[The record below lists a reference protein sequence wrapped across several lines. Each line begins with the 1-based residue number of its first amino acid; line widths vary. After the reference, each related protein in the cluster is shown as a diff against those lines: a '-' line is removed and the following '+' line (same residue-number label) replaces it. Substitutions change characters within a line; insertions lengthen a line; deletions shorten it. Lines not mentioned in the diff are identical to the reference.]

1 MSYEK
6 LMEEGK
12 IGNVLI
18 KNRTVM
24 VGMEVGVAEYD
35 GSAGERYKKYF
46 EERAKGGVGLIISG
60 VCRVNNKH
68 GVAGPGQLA
77 LTDDRHVR
85 PLKETV
91 DAVHKYGAKFIVQLH
106 HPGRQT
112 LTLISTYWRLIE
124 NMGRVLGKK
133 FWTPFFKIL
142 GHFSIETLN
151 NPLIKF
157 YGKHLASPVRS
168 ASDIPAEFGGSPI
181 HDQRTKALTKGQIHK
196 LVSQFGDAAL
206 RAKKAGADGVEV
218 HCAHGYLLGQFLSPY
233 TNRRTDEYG
242 GSFENR
248 VRIVDEIVADIKKKC
263 GDDYT
268 IITRLNIDDYM
279 DTIGFIGQGITPE
292 EGVKL
297 AKHMEEI
304 GFKAINVSCGTYE
317 TANYSIE
324 PTGFDLGCRSHLARA
339 VKNAVSIPTISVNLI
354 RSPQQAERY
363 LEEGLMD
370 FVGLGRPLLADP
382 EFVNKALADRAE
394 DITRCVCCLW
404 CIESVTLN
412 EVKGDPAECALN
424 PRCCREID
432 YPLPFEKVG
441 NGRKVAVV
449 GGGPAGLTAARVL
462 AERGYKAVLFEKG
475 ERLGGQLYLA
485 TLPPRKEKLEWAVND
500 LTHSAEKAGAEI
512 RLNTQFDEKALAEF
526 NPYALFIATGGQ
538 AVAPKIKGSDRE
550 NVCTVTPVLEGK
562 TIISAKNV
570 AVIGS
575 GMTGLE
581 TAEFIAS
588 RGNNV
593 TVVEMADVIAP
604 KTWSQHTEEII
615 PRLKALGV
623 KFMLGEKVVEITE
636 NGVNTENVK
645 SKKISAIPADNT
657 VLAIGVKPVG
667 IDVKIPDGIKVV
679 KIGDASKPGRIAN
692 ATHTAFR
699 AAINLQ

>member
-1 MSYEK
+1 MGYEK
-6 LMEEGK
+6 LFEEGQ
-12 IGNVLI
+12 IGNLTV

-35 GSAGERYKKYF
+35 GSAGERYKRYF
-46 EERAKGGVGLIISG
+46 EERARGGVGLIITG

-77 LTDDRHVR
+77 LTHDRHIQ
-85 PLKETV
+85 PLKNTV
-91 DAVHKYGAKFIVQLH
+91 DAVHKYDTKFIVQLH

-124 NMGRVLGKK
+124 NVGRVLGEK
-133 FWTPFFKIL
+133 FWKPFFKLL

-151 NPLIKF
+151 NPVIKF
-157 YGKHLASPVRS
+157 YGKHVASPVRS
-168 ASDIPAEFGGSPI
+168 ASNIPAEFGGSPI
-181 HDQRTKALTKGQIHK
+181 HDQRTKALSKRQIHK
-196 LVSQFGDAAL
+196 LVTEFGNAAL

-248 VRIVDEIVADIKKKC
+248 VRIVDEIVKDIKEKC
-263 GDDYT
+263 GDDFT
-268 IITRLNIDDYM
+268 IITRLNIDDFM
-279 DTIGFIGQGITPE
+279 ETIGFAGQGITTE

-324 PTGFDLGCRSHLARA
+324 PTGFELGCRTRIIRA
-339 VKNAVSIPTISVNLI
+339 VKQAVSIPIISVNLI
-354 RSPQQAERY
+354 RSPEQAEGY

-382 EFVNKALADRAE
+382 EFVKKAKDGTAE
-394 DITRCVCCLW
+394 DIRRCICCLW

-412 EVKGDPAECALN
+412 EVKGEPAECALN

-432 YPLPFEKVG
+432 YPELPKDG
-441 NGRKVAVV
+441 TGRTVVVV
-449 GGGPAGLTAARVL
+449 GGGPAGLTAARTL
-462 AERGYKAVLFEKG
+462 AERGFKTVLFEK
-475 ERLGGQLYLA
+475 EDRLGGQLYLA
-485 TLPPRKEKLEWAVND
+485 TLPPHKEKLQWAIDD
-500 LTHSAEKAGAEI
+500 LALAAKKAGAEI
-512 RLNTQFDEKALAEF
+512 RLNAEF
-526 NPYALFIATGGQ
+526 NKEEFAALSPCAVFVATGGQ

-550 NVCTVTPVLEGK
+550 NVCTVTPVLEGNVNIEGK
-562 TIISAKNV
+562 RV

-581 TAEFIAS
+581 TAEYIAA
-588 RGNNV
+588 RGNKV
-593 TVVEMADVIAP
+593 TVVEMANCIAP

-623 KFMLGEKVVEITE
+623 EFRTGEKVVEITDA
-636 NGVNTENVK
+636 GVRTESVK
-645 SKKISAIPADNT
+645 TKKLNDLSCDNT
-657 VLAIGVKPVG
+657 VLAIGVKPVRLQLE
-667 IDVKIPDGIKVV
+667 IPEGTEVYL
-679 KIGDASKPGRIAN
+679 IGDAAKTGRIAN
-692 ATHTAFR
+692 ATHTAYK
-699 AAINLQ
+699 AALKLK

>member
-1 MSYEK
+1 MGYEK
-6 LMEEGK
+6 LFEEGQ
-12 IGNVLI
+12 IGDLTV

-35 GSAGERYKKYF
+35 GSAGERYKRYF
-46 EERAKGGVGLIISG
+46 EERARGGVGLIITG

-77 LTDDRHVR
+77 LTHDRHIQ
-85 PLKETV
+85 PLKNTV
-91 DAVHKYGAKFIVQLH
+91 DAVHKYDAKFIVQLH

-124 NMGRVLGKK
+124 NVGRVLGEK
-133 FWTPFFKIL
+133 FWKPFFKLL

-151 NPLIKF
+151 NPVIKF
-157 YGKHLASPVRS
+157 YGKHVASPVRS
-168 ASDIPAEFGGSPI
+168 ASNIPAKFGGSPI
-181 HDQRTKALTKGQIHK
+181 HDQRTKALSKRQIHK
-196 LVSQFGDAAL
+196 LVTEFGDAAL

-218 HCAHGYLLGQFLSPY
+218 HCAHGYLLGQFLSPC

-248 VRIVDEIVADIKKKC
+248 VRIVDEIVKDIKEKC
-263 GDDYT
+263 GDDFT
-268 IITRLNIDDYM
+268 IITRLNIDDFM
-279 DTIGFIGQGITPE
+279 ETIGFAGQGITTE

-324 PTGFDLGCRSHLARA
+324 PTGFELGCRTRIIRA
-339 VKNAVSIPTISVNLI
+339 VKQAVSIPTISVNLI
-354 RSPQQAERY
+354 RSPEQAEGY

-382 EFVNKALADRAE
+382 EFVKKAKDGAAE
-394 DITRCVCCLW
+394 DIRRCICCLW

-412 EVKGDPAECALN
+412 EVKGEPAECALN

-432 YPLPFEKVG
+432 YPELPKDG
-441 NGRKVAVV
+441 AGRTVVVV
-449 GGGPAGLTAARVL
+449 GGGPAGLTAARTL
-462 AERGYKAVLFEKG
+462 AERGFKTVLFEK
-475 ERLGGQLYLA
+475 EDRLGGQLYLA
-485 TLPPRKEKLEWAVND
+485 TLPPHKEKLQWAIDD
-500 LTHSAEKAGAEI
+500 LALAAKKAGAEI
-512 RLNTQFDEKALAEF
+512 RLNAEF
-526 NPYALFIATGGQ
+526 NKEELAALNPCAVFVATGGQ

-562 TIISAKNV
+562 VNIEGKRV

-581 TAEFIAS
+581 TAEYIAA
-588 RGNNV
+588 RGNKV
-593 TVVEMADVIAP
+593 TVVEMANCIAP

-623 KFMLGEKVVEITE
+623 EFRTGEKVVEITDA
-636 NGVNTENVK
+636 GVRTESVK
-645 SKKISAIPADNT
+645 TKKLNDLPCDNT
-657 VLAIGVKPVG
+657 VLAIGVKPVRL
-667 IDVKIPDGIKVV
+667 KLEIPEGTEVYL
-679 KIGDASKPGRIAN
+679 IGDAAKTGRIAN
-692 ATHTAFR
+692 ATHTAYK
-699 AAINLQ
+699 AALKLK